1 MGGFFIARKETLLP
15 DTNPLGVRPV
25 GALLREF
32 AVPAIISG
40 IVAALYNIVDQIFIG
55 QGVGILGNA
64 ATNVAFPLVNLSLAL
79 CLLIG
84 AGTGA
89 NFSLNLGREKPDLAA
104 RFVKTG
110 IFYVLGASL
119 VILLFVRL
127 FLRQLLVAFGATD
140 AVMDLA
146 MIYTSITSWGIPCL
160 MFTTGFSTLIRAD
173 GSPRYAMMCNLVGAI
188 INTILD
194 PLFIFGFGWG
204 MAGAAY
210 ATIIGQTISALITA
224 GYFFRMKNVDLSV
237 GPWRFEFSLAKPI
250 TSLGLSPFIN
260 QVALMI
266 FQIVLNNTL
275 TTYGAQSP
283 YGSEIPLAVVGV
295 ISKVSVIYYA
305 FIFGI
310 SQGAQPIMG
319 FNYGAKNFSRVKEAF
334 FKALKISLLI
344 SVIAFAAYQLFPRQ
358 ILSIFGEG
366 DELYYHFGTLY
377 FRIFLMMTCINAI
390 QPVCSFF
397 FTSIGRATRGMI
409 VSMTRQIL
417 FLIPLVILFSRL
429 FGVEGVLFAGPIAD
443 FAACSVAAYLASIE
457 MKKMRRAQ
465 EEGLAA

>member
-1 MGGFFIARKETLLP
+1 MP

-32 AVPAIISG
+32 AIPAIISG
-40 IVAALYNIVDQIFIG
+40 LVGALYNIVDQIFIG

-89 NFSLNLGREKPDLAA
+89 NFSLNLGRGKPDLAA

-110 IFYVLGASL
+110 IFFVLGASL
-119 VILLFVRL
+119 GIFFLVRL
-127 FLRQLLVAFGATD
+127 FLPQLLLLFGTTNR
-140 AVMDLA
+140 VMDLA
-146 MIYTSITSWGIPCL
+146 MIYTSITSWGIPAL
-160 MFTTGFSTLIRAD
+160 MFTVGFSSLIRAD
-173 GSPRYAMMCNLVGAI
+173 GSPRYAMMCTLVGAI
-188 INTILD
+188 LNTILD
-194 PLFIFGFGWG
+194 PLFIFGFHWG
-204 MAGAAY
+204 IAGAAY
-210 ATIIGQTISALITA
+210 ATIIGQIVSALITA
-224 GYFFRMKNVDLSV
+224 IYFFRMKHVDLSI
-237 GPWRFEFSLAKPI
+237 GPWRFEFSLARSI

-260 QVALMI
+260 QGALMI
-266 FQIVLNNTL
+266 FQIVMNNTL

-283 YGSEIPLAVVGV
+283 YGPEIPLAVVGV

-344 SVIAFAAYQLFPRQ
+344 SVIAFFIYQLFPRQ
-358 ILSIFGEG
+358 ILSLFGEG
-366 DELYYHFGTLY
+366 DELYYHFGILY
-377 FRIFLMMTCINAI
+377 LRIFLMMTCINAVH
-390 QPVCSFF
+390 PVCAFF
-397 FTSIGRATRGMI
+397 FTSIGRAHRGMI
-409 VSMTRQIL
+409 ISMTRQIL

-429 FGVEGVLFAGPIAD
+429 FGVEGVLYAGPIAD
-443 FAACSVAAYLASIE
+443 FAAFSVAGYLAFVE
-457 MKKMRRAQ
+457 MKRMKRAQ
-465 EEGLAA
+465 EEGLAL